1 MTQAATQG
9 AVRQRRAPVVSTRW
23 RVRRWVVL
31 LVSVVAILLAVAI
44 AAGATALDRLT
55 TTRVQ
60 LVDHLDPQYTQAQN
74 LTSVLLNQQTAIS
87 GYMLTGRR
95 DFVAQYEQA
104 RRAQDEVVARLRGLG
119 SGAGSVDRDLDGVL
133 GSAAAWQ
140 RTVEPWTAAEPAA
153 NVGAVEQGRARFD
166 TVRDGLD
173 QLRLDLE
180 VARQAARDQLFRDGS
195 VLTVLL
201 AAVAVLLVLLF
212 VVLYLG
218 FHRGIVRP
226 IVRLAGEVRTVTDR
240 DIRHRVAGDG
250 GPREL
255 VELTADIEAMR
266 QRIVDEVSE
275 LHEAH
280 QLLDKRTHEL
290 ERSNADLEQ
299 FAYIAS
305 HDLQEPLR
313 KVASFCQLL
322 QRRYQGRLDERGEQ
336 YIAYAVDGAK
346 RMQVLINDL
355 LVFSRVGRNAGE
367 HQVVDTGELLDAAT
381 SNLESAIKY
390 SGATIRRGELP
401 KVLGEASL
409 LTAVFQ
415 NLISNAIK
423 FRGQDPPE
431 VRVEA
436 VRSGDEWLFSFTD
449 KGIGIDAE
457 YAERVFVIFQRLHT
471 RSAYPGTGIGLA
483 MCRKIIEYHGG
494 RIWLDTGA
502 PDGTTR
508 FSFTLPVIAEQAAGE
523 ESEDA

>member
-1 MTQAATQG
+1 MNQAATQG
-9 AVRQRRAPVVSTRW
+9 AVRRRSVPTVSTRW

-31 LVSVVAILLAVAI
+31 NVAVVAILLAVAV
-44 AAGATALDRLT
+44 AAGATALSRLHD
-55 TTRVQ
+55 TRVQ
-60 LVDHLDPQYTQAQN
+60 LVDQLDPQLTQAQN
-74 LTSVLLNQQTAIS
+74 LAGVLFSQQTAIA

-104 RRAQDEVVARLRGLG
+104 RRAQEDVVGRLRALG
-119 SGAGSVDRDLDGVL
+119 GASADLDAVL
-133 GSAAAWQ
+133 GAAGAWQ
-140 RTVEPWTAAEPAA
+140 RTVEPWTAAEPAVNA
-153 NVGAVEQGRARFD
+153 AAVEQGRIRFD
-166 TVRDGLD
+166 AVRDGLD
-173 QLRLDLE
+173 RLRTDLE
-180 VARQAARDQLFRDGS
+180 SVRQAARDRLFDDNA
-195 VLTVLL
+195 VLTGLL

-226 IVRLAGEVRTVTDR
+226 IIRLAGEVRTVTDQ

-266 QRIVDEVSE
+266 QRIVDEVSK

-280 QLLDKRTHEL
+280 QLLDRRTHEL
-290 ERSNADLEQ
+290 ERSNSDLEQ

-322 QRRYQGRLDERGEQ
+322 QRRYQGRLDERGDQ

-355 LVFSRVGRNAGE
+355 LAFSRVGRNAGE
-367 HQVVDTGELLDAAT
+367 HEVVDTGELLDAAT

-423 FRGQDPPE
+423 FRGEDPPE
-431 VRVEA
+431 VGVEA

-494 RIWLDTGA
+494 RIWLDTDA
-502 PDGTTR
+502 PEGTTR
-508 FSFTLPVIAEQAAGE
+508 FSFTLPVIAEQAASE